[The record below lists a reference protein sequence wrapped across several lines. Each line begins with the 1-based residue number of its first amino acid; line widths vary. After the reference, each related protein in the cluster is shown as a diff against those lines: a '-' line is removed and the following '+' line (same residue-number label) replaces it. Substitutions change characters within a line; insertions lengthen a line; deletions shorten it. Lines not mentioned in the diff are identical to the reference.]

1 MTQRLNMQKLAP
13 AVIKA
18 VNNLGVAAAKGIDP
32 ALRHLMLLR
41 ASQLNRCAFCID
53 MHTKDAR
60 AGGETDERV
69 ALVAA
74 FDEAPNL
81 FTEKERAA
89 LALTEAVTVLTDGF
103 VPDAVYE
110 RAAKHFDEQE
120 LAQLIA
126 TIAAINTWNRLNVAA
141 RTEAGGYRPGM
152 FDMHPA

>member
-1 MTQRLNMQKLAP
+1 
-13 AVIKA
+13 V
-18 VNNLGVAAAKGIDP
+18 
-32 ALRHLMLLR
+32 LLR

-89 LALTEAVTVLTDGF
+89 LALTESVTVLTDGF